1 MVIGLSYSISAHCI
15 HVQSRHELTVALFF
29 LLNAYIHTYIHTYD
43 IYIATYLYRSPC
55 ASLTVIYHPL
65 G

>member
-29 LLNAYIHTYIHTYD
+29 LLNAYIHTYD

>member
-15 HVQSRHELTVALFF
+15 HVHSRHELTVALFF
-29 LLNAYIHTYIHTYD
+29 LLNASIHSYD